1 MRQPQPQHP
10 QKPANWWSYAY
21 LVVLAVGIPAAAY
34 HLYSGRYPNALMAIG
49 AVTLGGIVYVLERR
63 QRALAGPITSAA
75 PPTRSARFERLPSTP
90 AWLREPRDS
99 AADSVTERITGG
111 IVAGFAATLV
121 MALAIFPAYMLAAVA
136 ANEHG
141 NQLTQW
147 FWGLA
152 HNKLTD
158 NVFDIPIGAISL
170 NLAAGLAWAVLYTLF
185 IEPRLSGPGWRRG
198 LLFALVPWLLSLVVF
213 FPLAGAGFFGASLHA
228 GPLPALG
235 NLVLHLLYGA
245 TLGAVYCLPE
255 VNPAEE
261 RDGHAQL
268 RHWENEGI
276 AFGLLGGLVAGV
288 AIGAALS
295 VVVSDAQISL
305 TYLLLVCGGLGCA
318 IGGAIGPFVGEDY
331 GRRHGAV

>member
-1 MRQPQPQHP
+1 MRQPQRTD
-10 QKPANWWSYAY
+10 WWSYAY

-34 HLYSGRYPNALMAIG
+34 HIYSGRYGNALMALG
-49 AVTLGGIVYVLERR
+49 AVVMGGIVYALERR
-63 QRALAGPITSAA
+63 RRVDLAVSAA
-75 PPTRSARFERLPSTP
+75 PPMQAGRAERLPSVP
-90 AWLREPRDS
+90 VWLREPRDTS
-99 AADSVTERITGG
+99 ADATMERITGG
-111 IVAGFAATLV
+111 VLAGFAATLV
-121 MALAIFPAYMLAAVA
+121 MVLAIFPAYMLAAVA

-170 NLAAGLAWAVLYTLF
+170 NLAAGLGWAVIYTLLV
-185 IEPRLSGPGWRRG
+185 EPRLSGPGWRRG
-198 LLFALVPWLLSLVVF
+198 MLFALVPWLLSLVVF

-245 TLGAVYCLPE
+245 TLGVVYCLPE

-261 RDGHAQL
+261 RDGQAQL

-276 AFGLLGGLVAGV
+276 AFGLLGGLVVGLAV
-288 AIGAALS
+288 GAALS
-295 VVVSDAQISL
+295 IVVSEASMSL
-305 TYLLLVCGGLGCA
+305 TYLLLTCGGFGSA
-318 IGGAIGPFVGEDY
+318 IGGAIGPFVGLDY
-331 GRRHGAV
+331 GRRHGSI